1 MTQEPSRFDDEL
13 DKLADSA
20 RRAEATRARR
30 QRSDRSVAAALSGT
44 FVGTL
49 TEVGETQTPVAILTR
64 NGGHLRGTVASVGPD
79 VVVVQP
85 ATATARVLLH
95 LNAIEGVRSTS
106 KGHDRETPSIP
117 SGPGLAELLDE
128 FAESRDR
135 LALTLASGNRVM
147 GVVQRVGVDQLVL
160 VLDGEADSM
169 TVPIQKIDQVVMA
182 S

>member
-1 MTQEPSRFDDEL
+1 MTHQPSSFDDEL
-13 DKLADSA
+13 GRLTDDG

-30 QRSDRSVAAALSGT
+30 QRTDRSVAAALSGT
-44 FVGTL
+44 FAGTL
-49 TEVGETQTPVAILTR
+49 TEVGETQTPVAILVR

-85 ATATARVLLH
+85 AAATSRVLLH
-95 LNAIEGVRSTS
+95 LDAIEGVRTAG
-106 KGHDRETPSIP
+106 KGHDRETPQIQ
-117 SGPGLAELLDE
+117 SGPDLAELLDE
-128 FAESRDR
+128 FAESRER

-169 TVPIQKIDQVVMA
+169 TVPIRKIDQVVIA
-182 S
+182 T